1 MSAANLVF
9 MIDTVKNDDIS
20 TVFYIEF
27 SNQQVADSIA
37 ESTGAVT
44 ALLHSCHNVSKAE
57 IDDGATYISL
67 MRGNLETL
75 REALN

>member
-1 MSAANLVF
+1 MEAIHKHV
-9 MIDTVKNDDIS
+9 DTVKNDDIS

-37 ESTGAVT
+37 ESTGTAT